1 MYSLMSSHAW
11 AIIYC
16 LPVYNI
22 CSVWFSSEID
32 VQRFF
37 VIFWSTRTSNDVQSL
52 SDLISTKLACCPSFV
67 ASSCQKQKSCEPCR
81 VINHFLSV
89 EPQLSREKGNKRKS
103 RKEMEDVA
111 VEALALI
118 KGGCWGFQNSSLGLG
133 WHKVGSRGGI
143 MCLHVYK
150 KQGPVILFRV

>member
-1 MYSLMSSHAW
+1 MCKGFLLSFEALAHQMMSKVCQ
-11 AIIYC
+11 ILYPPN
-16 LPVYNI
+16 LPV
-22 CSVWFSSEID
+22 V
-32 VQRFF
+32 RL
-37 VIFWSTRTSNDVQSL
+37 L
-52 SDLISTKLACCPSFV
+52 SRHHVKNRNRVS
-67 ASSCQKQKSCEPCR
+67 R

-133 WHKVGSRGGI
+133 
-143 MCLHVYK
+143 
-150 KQGPVILFRV
+150 